1 MWYSSD
7 ELAALALPGLPRT
20 RRNVDLLAEREG
32 WRAPEGEHP
41 TNPAGWWRRRAG
53 RGGGVEY
60 SSAALPQKARA
71 ALALREAK
79 SGDAPV
85 SAEAAAWR
93 HYEAA
98 RQRLKDEAKRRLEA
112 LDAVAALEATGV
124 QRDVALARIA
134 HDLNVS
140 LRTLYNWA
148 ALTLGRPRAHWLAL
162 LTPAYRGREARTAE
176 CPEDLWASLKADYL
190 RLSQPS
196 FASCYRRLEF
206 AAKRAGVTLPA
217 ARTLERRLLAETP
230 AEVLVRA
237 REGEEALKR
246 LYPAQRRDRSIFHAL
261 EAVNTDG
268 HTFDVFVKTEE
279 GRIIRP
285 VLVPMHDLYSGKIV
299 SWRLAESENR
309 VAFMLAFGDMVEAWG
324 VPDRIWIDNTRA
336 AANKWVTG
344 GLPNRYRF
352 KVREDEPVG
361 LLVTMGVDVHWT
373 RPGSGQSKPIER
385 AFRDLCDDIAKH
397 PLCEGA
403 YTGNSPM
410 AKPENYGARAVAW
423 AEFERLVGQQIA
435 AWNARRGRDTKAC
448 GGELSFDE
456 AFAASYAQSPIR
468 KASAEQ
474 RRLWLLAV
482 EALTVRDGDA
492 TLHLLGNRYWADF
505 LVGLRGQRVTA
516 RFDPANLHA
525 PLHVYAQD
533 GRYLGQADCIADTG
547 FADADAA
554 RTHNRAR
561 RDWLKA
567 VKAQADAEKR
577 MGAQDRSPSFLDD
590 IAPPPPAA
598 TAPSIIRPVF
608 GSLALKSE
616 PAPDAERTLDAFE
629 RGVVALFP
637 QRGGASPE

>member
-7 ELAALALPGLPRT
+7 QLAALALPGLPRT

-32 WRAPEGEHP
+32 WRAAEGEFP
-41 TNPAGWWRRRAG
+41 ANPNGWWRRREG

-71 ALALREAK
+71 ALALREATK
-79 SGDAPV
+79 ADAPV
-85 SAEAAAWR
+85 SPEAAAWR

-98 RQRLKDEAKRRLEA
+98 TQRLKDEAKRRLEA
-112 LDAVAALEATGV
+112 LDAVAALEASGV
-124 QRDVALARIA
+124 QRDVAMARVA
-134 HDLNVS
+134 HEINVA

-148 ALTLGRPRAHWLAL
+148 ATTLGRPRQHWLAL
-162 LTPAYRGREARTAE
+162 LTPAYRGRDARTAE
-176 CPEDLWASLKADYL
+176 CPDDLWAAFKADYL

-196 FASCYRRLEF
+196 FAACYRRLGF
-206 AAKRAGVTLPA
+206 AAKRAGVVLPA
-217 ARTLERRLLAETP
+217 RRTLERRLIAETP

-246 LYPAQRRDRSIFHAL
+246 LYPAQRRDRTIFHAL

-268 HTFDVFVKTEE
+268 HTFDVFVKTDE

-285 VLVPMHDLYSGKIV
+285 VLVPFQDLHSGKIV

-309 VAFMLAFGDMVEAWG
+309 VAFMLSFGDMVDLYG
-324 VPDRIWIDNTRA
+324 VPEHVWIDNTRA

-352 KVREDEPVG
+352 KVRDDEPVG
-361 LLVTMGVDVHWT
+361 LLTSLGVEVHWT
-373 RPGSGQSKPIER
+373 KPGSGQSKPIER
-385 AFRDLCDDIAKH
+385 AFRDLCDTIAKH
-397 PLCEGA
+397 PVCEGA
-403 YTGNSPM
+403 YTGNKPT
-410 AKPENYGARAVAW
+410 AKPENYGSRAVPW
-423 AEFERLVGQQIA
+423 AEFERLVAAQIA
-435 AWNARRGRDTKAC
+435 EHNARRGRQNKAC

-456 AFAASYAQSPIR
+456 AFAKSYAQSAIR
-468 KASAEQ
+468 RVSAEQ

-482 EALTVRDGDA
+482 EAVTVREGDA
-492 TLHLLGNRYWADF
+492 TLHLLGNRYWAEF
-505 LVGLRGQRVTA
+505 LPGLRGKRVTL
-516 RFDPANLHA
+516 RFDPARLHD
-525 PLHVYAQD
+525 PVHVYAQD

-554 RTHNRAR
+554 RDHNRAR
-561 RDWLKA
+561 RDWMKSI
-567 VKAQADAEKR
+567 KAQADAEKR
-577 MGAQDRSPSFLDD
+577 MGYGDRAPAFLDD
-590 IAPPPPAA
+590 LPPAA
-598 TAPSIIRPVF
+598 PAIASPSIIRPVF

-616 PAPDAERTLDAFE
+616 PAPDRQEETLAAFE

-637 QRGGASPE
+637 QREG

>member
-1 MWYSSD
+1 MSWYTSD
-7 ELAALALPGLPRT
+7 QLAALSLPGLPRT

-41 TNPAGWWRRRAG
+41 ANANGWWRRRAG

-60 SSAALPQKARA
+60 SSAALPQQART

-79 SGDAPV
+79 SADAPV

-98 RQRLKDEAKRRLEA
+98 PQRLKDEAKRRLEA
-112 LDAVAALEATGV
+112 LDAVIALEATGV
-124 QRDVALARIA
+124 ARDVAMQRIA
-134 HDLNVS
+134 HDVAVS

-148 ALTLGRPRAHWLAL
+148 TAVLGRPRAHWLAV
-162 LTPAYRGREARTAE
+162 LTPAYRGRETRSAE
-176 CPEDLWASLKADYL
+176 CPDDLWAALKSDYL

-196 FASCYRRLEF
+196 FASCYRRLGF

-246 LYPAQRRDRSIFHAL
+246 LYPAQRRDRTQFHAL

-285 VLVPMHDLYSGKIV
+285 VLVPFQDLHSGKIV

-309 VAFMLAFGDMVEAWG
+309 VAFMLAFGDMVDLYG
-324 VPDRIWIDNTRA
+324 VPDHVWIDNTRA

-352 KVREDEPVG
+352 KVKDDEPVG
-361 LLVTMGVDVHWT
+361 LLKSLDVEVHWT
-373 RPGSGQSKPIER
+373 RPFSGQSKPIER
-385 AFRDLCDDIAKH
+385 AFRDLCDTIAKH
-397 PLCEGA
+397 PMCEGA
-403 YTGNSPM
+403 YTGNKVT
-410 AKPENYGARAVAW
+410 AKPENYGSRAIPW
-423 AEFERLVGQQIA
+423 AEFERLVAAQIVEH
-435 AWNARRGRDTKAC
+435 NARRGRQNKAC

-456 AFAASYAQSPIR
+456 AFAKSYAQSAIR
-468 KASAEQ
+468 KVSPEQ

-482 EALTVRDGDA
+482 EAVTVREGDA
-492 TLHLLGNRYWADF
+492 TVHLLGNRYWAQF
-505 LVGLRGQRVTA
+505 LVALRGKRVTL
-516 RFDPANLHA
+516 RFDPSALHA
-525 PLHVYAQD
+525 PIHVYAQD

-554 RTHNRAR
+554 RNHNRAR
-561 RDWLKA
+561 RDWMKS
-567 VKAQADAEKR
+567 VRAQADAEKR
-577 MGAQDRSPSFLDD
+577 MGVADRAPAFLDQVPASP
-590 IAPPPPAA
+590 APSS
-598 TAPSIIRPVF
+598 SIIRPVF

-616 PAPDAERTLDAFE
+616 PAPDADATLDAFE